1 MVPFSNL
8 RRLRTLV
15 AIVGALALCFV
26 APSLRAAP
34 SRFHP
39 DLVRAQEQLASADGP
54 RAYAALRR
62 IWATWDR
69 ADPAQVEEALL
80 EAEHS
85 ARTPAIRAYAGLLS
99 AYARS
104 RRGDFKSAREKIKK
118 LGYVDRWLVVG
129 PFDNEGKTGFDVE
142 IGPEQDFAQA
152 IAPGRAYSGKER
164 PVRWRNVPLAF
175 PYGWLDSGALLRPER
190 RVCLFATTFISAAK
204 ETKVP
209 RPFSAWVGASGAFKL
224 FFNGQQVLADAAYR
238 GHDADRRAALLELQP
253 GHNNLTIKACGE
265 DTAPVI
271 SLRLADA
278 QGAPDPNLAI
288 DSDISASVDAAALV
302 KRLNTKKPAP
312 ARPRAAAAAAVEG
325 PLQSFE
331 RITAAK
337 TARPADLQA
346 HAEYLVLTGGD
357 DPKEH
362 AARNLAQRAAAAEPT
377 VERLLLVTQL
387 AEDRNKQAEWL
398 LQAERLVQRSGKP
411 NVELLLARAAHARG
425 GPSWRDA
432 FPFYD
437 QVLELDPERI
447 PAIRGR
453 VELYNEAGMQRTALA
468 TLERAV
474 DRAPYAVNLLNMYA
488 SQLRA
493 LGRASEAAV
502 VEDRYSALRFDDRSY
517 LNSMI
522 ELAVTR
528 RDHPAAERWSQRLL
542 EADPDSQWAHGV
554 AARAQRAMNQP
565 ERAIA
570 TYRRALEL
578 APEDVGTLRS
588 LSDLLGELGRRDEQ
602 LGTLREILRI
612 RPQERDVREY
622 VEHIGPGK
630 PRPDETYAWEPKEF
644 LKLRYAP
651 AMGNNRRTLRD
662 LTVTTVYENGLSSKF
677 RQTVFQP
684 LTDGAAAVSRQY
696 AFQYQADSEVVQL
709 RGARVFRGDGRIDEA
724 IEYGEA
730 AANDPSIAMY
740 TSARNFYVQLPRLE
754 PGDVVE
760 LKYRIDDITP
770 RNEFAD
776 YFGDVVYLQSNEPV
790 SNAAYVLIAPK
801 SRTLYIDSRVPG
813 LKQSVKELKD
823 QRVMSFFAEHIAP
836 LPPEPEMPAWP
847 EVLGFVH
854 VSTYKTW
861 QDLGRWYWGFVK
873 DQFDLDDETRRLARE
888 ITKGAKTDLEKVR
901 AVYGWVIKNTRYV
914 ALEFGIYGF
923 KPRRCVQTV
932 SRGWGDCKDKA
943 TVIATLLEELKI
955 PSTIVILRTQLRG
968 GFPSTLPSLAPFD
981 HAIVYVPSL
990 DLYLD
995 GTAEFHGSG
1004 ELPVM
1009 DQGALALH
1017 VNRGDSKLLTVPEA
1031 PPEKNGI
1038 ERRVLANLGR
1048 DGSARLE
1055 LDYAT
1060 RGPSAAE
1067 WRERYGAEGTRRER
1081 VLADLGREFPGFS
1094 LTEGATGITTSDLVD
1109 TEQPVELH
1117 ARGTAPSFARRE
1129 GAQLSMSVTTGT
1141 RLTPKYA
1148 SLSQRT
1154 QDVRTLGFS
1163 TIDDTFTVKLPGGMK
1178 VISAP
1183 PNASAD
1189 TPFGSYLVQVE
1200 TQPGQVVVKSR
1211 VLLRTTRIRPAD
1223 YAAWKKF
1230 CAAAD
1235 EALSRRLIIG
1245 S

>member
-1 MVPFSNL
+1 MPHLFAL
-8 RRLRTLV
+8 RSLKPLL
-15 AIVGALALCFV
+15 ACAGALLLLFT
-26 APSLRAAP
+26 APRLEAAP
-34 SRFHP
+34 ARFHP
-39 DLVRAQEQLASADGP
+39 DLLRAQEQFRAAEGP

-69 ADPAQVEEALL
+69 ADPIQVEEALL
-80 EAEHS
+80 EAERS
-85 ARTPAIRAYAGLLS
+85 ARTPAIRAYAGLLA
-99 AYARS
+99 AYGRN
-104 RRGDFKSAREKIKK
+104 RRGDFKSARDKIKQ
-118 LGYVDRWLVVG
+118 LGFVDRWLIVG

-142 IGPEQDFAQA
+142 IGPEQDFAQP

-175 PYGWLDSGALLRPER
+175 PFGWLDSGALLRPER
-190 RVCLFATTFISAAK
+190 RVCLFATTFVSAAK
-204 ETKVP
+204 DSPAP
-209 RPFSAWVGASGAFKL
+209 RPFTAWVGVSGAFKL
-224 FFNGQQVLADAAYR
+224 FFNGEPVLADAAYR

-253 GHNNLTIKACGE
+253 GQNNLTIKACGE
-265 DTAPVI
+265 DAAPVI

-278 QGAPDPNLAI
+278 RGAPDPKLSI
-288 DSDISASVDAAALV
+288 DSDISASVEAANLV
-302 KRLNTKKPAP
+302 KRQKAKAP
-312 ARPRAAAAAAVEG
+312 KARPRTAPAALEG

-346 HAEYLVLTGGD
+346 HAEYLVLSGGD

-362 AARNLAQRAAAAEPT
+362 AARNLAQRAAAAEPS
-377 VERLLLVTQL
+377 VERLLLVAAL

-398 LQAERLVQRSGKP
+398 LQAERLAQQSGKRS
-411 NVELLLARAAHARG
+411 VELLLARAAHARG

-437 QVLELDPERI
+437 RVLDLDPERI

-502 VEDRYSALRFDDRSY
+502 VEDRYAALRFDDRSY

-522 ELAVTR
+522 ELAVAR
-528 RDHPAAERWSQRLL
+528 RDQPAAERWTQRLL
-542 EADPDSQWAHGV
+542 EADPDSQWALGV
-554 AARAQRAMNQP
+554 AARTQRALGQP

-578 APEDVGTLRS
+578 APEDVGTLRA

-630 PRPDETYAWEPKEF
+630 PRPDEAYAWDSKQF
-644 LKLRYAP
+644 LKLRHAP
-651 AMGNNRRTLRD
+651 AMGHNRRTLRD

-684 LTDGAAAVSRQY
+684 LTDAAAAISRQY

-709 RGARVFRGDGRIDEA
+709 RGARVFRGDGRVDEA

-760 LKYRIDDITP
+760 LRYRIDDITP

-801 SRTLYIDSRVPG
+801 SRTLHVDQRVPG

-823 QRVMSFFAEHIAP
+823 QRVMSFFAEQIAP

-854 VSTYKTW
+854 VSTYKSW

-888 ITKGAKTDLEKVR
+888 ITKGKKTDLEKVR

-914 ALEFGIYGF
+914 ALEFGIYGY

-955 PSTIVILRTQLRG
+955 PSTIVILRTQMRG

-1017 VNRGDSKLLTVPEA
+1017 VNRGNAKLLTVPEP
-1031 PPEKNGI
+1031 PPEKNAI
-1038 ERRVLANLGR
+1038 ERRVVAHLGR
-1048 DGSARLE
+1048 DGAAKLE

-1060 RGPSAAE
+1060 RGASAAE
-1067 WRERYGAEGTRRER
+1067 WRERYGGEGTRRER

-1094 LTEGATGITTSDLVD
+1094 LAEGAAGVTTSELVD
-1109 TEQPVELH
+1109 IEQPAALH

-1129 GAQLSMSVTTGT
+1129 GTQLSMSVTTGA

-1178 VISAP
+1178 VVSAP
-1183 PNASAD
+1183 PNTSAD
-1189 TPFGSYLVQVE
+1189 TPFGSYSVQVE
-1200 TQPGQVVVKSR
+1200 TQPGQVVIKSR
-1211 VLLRTTRIRPAD
+1211 VLLRTTRIRPKD
-1223 YAAWKKF
+1223 YPAWKKF

-1235 EALSRRLIIG
+1235 EALSRRLILG